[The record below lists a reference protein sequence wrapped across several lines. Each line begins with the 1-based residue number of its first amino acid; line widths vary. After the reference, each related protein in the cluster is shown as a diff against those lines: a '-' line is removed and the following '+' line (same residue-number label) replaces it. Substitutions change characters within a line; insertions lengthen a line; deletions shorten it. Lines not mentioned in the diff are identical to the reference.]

1 MSRIAALLMAAGAQL
16 RELTTEAAARVFTEV
31 KVELDRYDFADLL
44 NDSTRVPTARVCLLR
59 AKPVSRSDAGLDQDV
74 SVAIVV
80 VAGRSGRANPDL
92 SSADLAALNLLDQ
105 CALSLMG
112 NPYVGLGKL
121 QAADLGDAMVV
132 MSEQSNKAGI
142 AIALMEVKWRL
153 LDVFIARPAI
163 QRALET
169 GREPFTQTGISIND
183 GAPEPRPTDAE
194 PPEPAP

>member
-16 RELTTEAAARVFTEV
+16 REMETQSGARVFTEV

-44 NDSTRVPTARVCLLR
+44 TDSTRAPTARVCLLR

-92 SSADLAALNLLDQ
+92 SSADLAALGLLDQ
-105 CALSLMG
+105 CALSLMAE
-112 NPYVGLGKL
+112 PYVGLGKL
-121 QAADLGDAMVV
+121 QAAELGDAMVV
-132 MSEQSNKAGI
+132 MSEQSNKHGI

-169 GREPFTQTGISIND
+169 GREAFNPTSLTING
-183 GAPEPRPTDAE
+183 GAAQPRSTDAE
-194 PPEPAP
+194 PEPAP